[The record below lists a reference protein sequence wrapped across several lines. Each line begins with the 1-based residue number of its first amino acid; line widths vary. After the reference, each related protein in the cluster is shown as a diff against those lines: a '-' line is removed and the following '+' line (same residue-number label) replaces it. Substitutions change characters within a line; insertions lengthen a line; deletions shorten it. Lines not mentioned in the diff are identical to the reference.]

1 MGMDEV
7 FEDEL
12 KRLLGYSDDN
22 IVFFDDRRYS
32 DDNIVFFDDRLLAR
46 KAELDEEAEKAK
58 EAAMETEVWDAL
70 FEDE

>member
-1 MGMDEV
+1 MDDTI

-22 IVFFDDRRYS
+22 IQFLNDSLR
-32 DDNIVFFDDRLLAR
+32 AR
-46 KAELDEEAEKAK
+46 KAELDEEAEKAE